1 MTTAGTLVKGG
12 FYLNR
17 DAWDL
22 VAISGKEGILPGSEG
37 QRFLKV
43 PAWAVLALAP
53 VLGGLFVVFLPLI
66 GFALVFMYLARATL
80 TLGRRTVRSLVLLV
94 APSWRPGEAYFAG
107 KDKKTTEAAAPPTA
121 KDGRAK
127 TGPKTQA

>member
-22 VAISGKEGILPGSEG
+22 VAVSGKEGILPGSEG
-37 QRFLKV
+37 QRFTRV

-80 TLGRRTVRSLVLLV
+80 ALGRRIVRSLLLLV

-107 KDKKTTEAAAPPTA
+107 KGKQTTEASAPPRGEDDESKA
-121 KDGRAK
+121 
-127 TGPKTQA
+127 GPKTEA